1 MGKKLKKE
9 EKKKNCNSWNL
20 RAAISKLFQVRE
32 TLVHIQSCLKSDK
45 SSSASAWNPK
55 MESNTFSQ
63 MFIPVPTVTMKE
75 REEEEEYGGGVDK
88 GSEERRE
95 KKKKKK
101 KKSFCNSALCV
112 AVRSLCSCNETAG
125 CGAQLLEVI

>member
-1 MGKKLKKE
+1 
-9 EKKKNCNSWNL
+9 
-20 RAAISKLFQVRE
+20 
-32 TLVHIQSCLKSDK
+32 
-45 SSSASAWNPK
+45 
-55 MESNTFSQ
+55 MESNTFPQ

-95 KKKKKK
+95 RKKK

>member
-20 RAAISKLFQVRE
+20 RAAVSKLFQVRE

-95 KKKKKK
+95 RKKKEEKKEK
-101 KKSFCNSALCV
+101 FLQLCT
-112 AVRSLCSCNETAG
+112 LCSRAV
-125 CGAQLLEVI
+125 AL

>member
-1 MGKKLKKE
+1 
-9 EKKKNCNSWNL
+9 
-20 RAAISKLFQVRE
+20 
-32 TLVHIQSCLKSDK
+32 
-45 SSSASAWNPK
+45 

-95 KKKKKK
+95 KKKEEKKEK
-101 KKSFCNSALCV
+101 FLQLCT
-112 AVRSLCSCNETAG
+112 LCSRAV
-125 CGAQLLEVI
+125 AL